1 MKIFV
6 VSFQYYIL
14 HVLKNKMASVTKNV
28 LLSDIYI
35 LQINLPQSVSER
47 YYHSLSVYTVGLNC
61 VWIVVTGGCAERR
74 EETIDKYR
82 DIYVSHPNI
91 AMVIELGK

>member
-1 MKIFV
+1 MLL
-6 VSFQYYIL
+6 S
-14 HVLKNKMASVTKNV
+14 

-47 YYHSLSVYTVGLNC
+47 YDHSLSVYTVGLNC

-74 EETIDKYR
+74 KETIGGVVKYR

>member
-1 MKIFV
+1 M
-6 VSFQYYIL
+6 L
-14 HVLKNKMASVTKNV
+14 L

-47 YYHSLSVYTVGLNC
+47 YLHSLSVYTVGLNC
-61 VWIVVTGGCAERR
+61 VWIVVTGGFAERHK
-74 EETIDKYR
+74 ETIDGIVKYR
-82 DIYVSHPNI
+82 DIFVSHPNI

>member
-1 MKIFV
+1 M
-6 VSFQYYIL
+6 L
-14 HVLKNKMASVTKNV
+14 L

-61 VWIVVTGGCAERR
+61 VWIVVTGGCVEHHK
-74 EETIDKYR
+74 ETIDGVVKYS
-82 DIYVSHPNI
+82 DTPVSHPNI

>member
-1 MKIFV
+1 M
-6 VSFQYYIL
+6 L
-14 HVLKNKMASVTKNV
+14 L

-47 YYHSLSVYTVGLNC
+47 YTHSLSVYTVGLNC
-61 VWIVVTGGCAERR
+61 VWIVVTGGFEERHTK
-74 EETIDKYR
+74 TIDGVVQYR
-82 DIYVSHPNI
+82 GTYVSHPNI

>member
-1 MKIFV
+1 M
-6 VSFQYYIL
+6 L
-14 HVLKNKMASVTKNV
+14 L

-47 YYHSLSVYTVGLNC
+47 YAHSLSVYTVGLNC
-61 VWIVVTGGCAERR
+61 VWIVVTGGCVERHK
-74 EETIDKYR
+74 ETIDGVVQYI
-82 DIYVSHPNI
+82 DTPVSHSNI

>member
-1 MKIFV
+1 M
-6 VSFQYYIL
+6 L
-14 HVLKNKMASVTKNV
+14 L

-61 VWIVVTGGCAERR
+61 VWIVVTGGFVERHKK
-74 EETIDKYR
+74 TIDGVVKYS
-82 DIYVSHPNI
+82 DTYVSHSNI

>member
-1 MKIFV
+1 M
-6 VSFQYYIL
+6 L
-14 HVLKNKMASVTKNV
+14 L

-47 YYHSLSVYTVGLNC
+47 YLHSLSVYTVGLNC
-61 VWIVVTGGCAERR
+61 VWIVVTGGCVEQRK
-74 EETIDKYR
+74 ETIDGVVQYR
-82 DIYVSHPNI
+82 GTYVSHPNI

>member
-1 MKIFV
+1 M
-6 VSFQYYIL
+6 L
-14 HVLKNKMASVTKNV
+14 

-47 YYHSLSVYTVGLNC
+47 YTHSLSVYTVGLNC
-61 VWIVVTGGCAERR
+61 VWIVVTGGCAERFK
-74 EETIDKYR
+74 ETIDGVVKYK

-91 AMVIELGK
+91 AMVIELCK

>member
-1 MKIFV
+1 M
-6 VSFQYYIL
+6 L
-14 HVLKNKMASVTKNV
+14 L

-61 VWIVVTGGCAERR
+61 VWIVVTGGYVEPHK
-74 EETIDKYR
+74 ETIDGVVKYSGT
-82 DIYVSHPNI
+82 YVSHPNI

>member
-1 MKIFV
+1 M
-6 VSFQYYIL
+6 L
-14 HVLKNKMASVTKNV
+14 L

-47 YYHSLSVYTVGLNC
+47 YDHSLSVYTVGLNC
-61 VWIVVTGGCAERR
+61 VWIVVTGGDAERH
-74 EETIDKYR
+74 EETIDGVVQYSGTP
-82 DIYVSHPNI
+82 VSHPNI

>member
-1 MKIFV
+1 M
-6 VSFQYYIL
+6 L
-14 HVLKNKMASVTKNV
+14 L

-47 YYHSLSVYTVGLNC
+47 YYHSLSVYAVGLNC
-61 VWIVVTGGCAERR
+61 VWIVVTGGCVERHKQ
-74 EETIDKYR
+74 TIDGVVLYS
-82 DIYVSHPNI
+82 DTPVSHPNI

>member
-1 MKIFV
+1 M
-6 VSFQYYIL
+6 L
-14 HVLKNKMASVTKNV
+14 L

-35 LQINLPQSVSER
+35 LQINLPHSVSGR

-61 VWIVVTGGCAERR
+61 VWIVVTGGCVERR
-74 EETIDKYR
+74 EETIDGVVQYR
-82 DIYVSHPNI
+82 HTYVSHPNI

>member
-1 MKIFV
+1 M
-6 VSFQYYIL
+6 L
-14 HVLKNKMASVTKNV
+14 L

-47 YYHSLSVYTVGLNC
+47 YLHSLSVYTVGLNC
-61 VWIVVTGGCAERR
+61 VWIVVTGGCVDPQ
-74 EETIDKYR
+74 EEIINGVVEYSGTP
-82 DIYVSHPNI
+82 VSHPNI

>member
-1 MKIFV
+1 M
-6 VSFQYYIL
+6 L
-14 HVLKNKMASVTKNV
+14 L

-47 YYHSLSVYTVGLNC
+47 FAHLLSVYTVGLNC
-61 VWIVVTGGCAERR
+61 VWIVVTGGFAERHK
-74 EETIDKYR
+74 ETIDGVVEYR
-82 DIYVSHPNI
+82 DTYVSHPNI

>member
-1 MKIFV
+1 M
-6 VSFQYYIL
+6 L
-14 HVLKNKMASVTKNV
+14 L

-47 YYHSLSVYTVGLNC
+47 YFHSLSVYTVGLNC
-61 VWIVVTGGCAERR
+61 VWIVVTGGCAERHK
-74 EETIDKYR
+74 ETIDGVVQYR

-91 AMVIELGK
+91 AMVIELGE